1 MMLKIGVIGITAV
14 FLALLIKKEKS
25 ELALL
30 VAVAAATL
38 IFGYVLTRIH
48 GIIEFLGVL
57 AEYLPVEKSFFTAL
71 LKMLGITYL
80 ADFAASICKEAGY
93 GSIAGQLELF
103 AKISIMALSIPE
115 LTSLVRLIEK
125 LLQGGGS

>member
-1 MMLKIGVIGITAV
+1 MILKIGVIGITAV

-93 GSIAGQLELF
+93 SSIGNQMEIF
-103 AKISIMALSIPE
+103 AKLSIIALSIPQLMYL
-115 LTSLVRLIEK
+115 LTALDTLM
-125 LLQGGGS
+125 

>member
-1 MMLKIGVIGITAV
+1 M
-14 FLALLIKKEKS
+14 
-25 ELALL
+25 
-30 VAVAAATL
+30 
-38 IFGYVLTRIH
+38 
-48 GIIEFLGVL
+48 
-57 AEYLPVEKSFFTAL
+57 EKSFFTAL

-103 AKISIMALSIPE
+103 AKISIIALSIPE

-125 LLQGGGS
+125 LLQGGGA